1 MTPIFFEA
9 AGVCLT
15 APQQRLICS
24 RLYWNGVRA
33 RVDRQS
39 RTGNHR
45 PWLWRRQR
53 SLARRCDGQCDDPTS
68 MGVQL
73 RGPVGA
79 CISAHGRGWCC
90 CPGLFFSSSQLSSA
104 CSPCLSFPWAIP
116 FDAGMMRPA
125 FEGIGSR
132 CAGWFSSCLS
142 SLCVDSHDDDDGQRQ
157 QDQALRNDG

>member
-1 MTPIFFEA
+1 MVSVTTPQAWGFSCEA
-9 AGVCLT
+9 
-15 APQQRLICS
+15 RLEPV
-24 RLYWNGVRA
+24 Y
-33 RVDRQS
+33 Q
-39 RTGNHR
+39 
-45 PWLWRRQR
+45 P
-53 SLARRCDGQCDDPTS
+53 
-68 MGVQL
+68 MG
-73 RGPVGA
+73 GVGA
-79 CISAHGRGWCC
+79 VAAVRSF
-90 CPGLFFSSSQLSSA
+90 FFSSQLFSA